1 MLGMKFALEL
11 VFTIHPL
18 YLHLTIN
25 DTSHW
30 PGQAD
35 VRVKLQC
42 SLSKLQV
49 AKITLAAAGHSE
61 NLNHIRKCW
70 INLYPLTIYKSLK
83 INHSSCMM
91 VVRANMI
98 SINIAAICMLGFSNA
113 AHFIHFNYV
122 QQTSAHFTT
131 AICFAHSWCAAHS
144 NFRALSEV
152 LFGL

>member
-1 MLGMKFALEL
+1 MLGMKFASKL
-11 VFTIHPL
+11 VSTIHPPC
-18 YLHLTIN
+18 LHLTID

-49 AKITLAAAGHSE
+49 AKITLATKGYPD

-122 QQTSAHFTT
+122 QQTSAHFHY
-131 AICFAHSWCAAHS
+131 C
-144 NFRALSEV
+144 N
-152 LFGL
+152 LFCTQLVCSTFKFPSSQ

>member
-70 INLYPLTIYKSLK
+70 INLYPLTIYKSLT
-83 INHSSCMM
+83 INRSLCMM
-91 VVRANMI
+91 VVKANMI
-98 SINIAAICMLGFSNA
+98 SISIAAICILGYCNVDYL
-113 AHFIHFNYV
+113 IHFSYV
-122 QQTSAHFTT
+122 QQTSAHFHY
-131 AICFAHSWCAAHS
+131 C
-144 NFRALSEV
+144 N
-152 LFGL
+152 LFYTQLVCSTFKFPSSQ

>member
-1 MLGMKFALEL
+1 MLGMKFASKL
-11 VFTIHPL
+11 VSTIHPP

-70 INLYPLTIYKSLK
+70 INLYRLIICKSLK
-83 INHSSCMM
+83 INRSLCMT

-98 SINIAAICMLGFSNA
+98 SINIAAICRLGYSNV
-113 AHFIHFNYV
+113 AHLIHFNYV
-122 QQTSAHFTT
+122 QQTSAHFHYCNLFCTQLV
-131 AICFAHSWCAAHS
+131 CAHS